1 MKHFLISFF
10 LLLGIWLLLNGSFSL
25 QVLGIGA
32 LISCVIALTT
42 VRKTGLF
49 GPMKLGPG
57 AIWHSLIFV
66 LVFIGEILKSNFD
79 VALRVI
85 SPRLPIKPGI
95 VEVKTKL
102 TSPLARLILTSSIT
116 LTPGTLTVE
125 SREGSLFIHWIDVGS
140 SDIETASRAIVR
152 KFEKHLEVMYG

>member
-1 MKHFLISFF
+1 MKHFFVSFF
-10 LLLGIWLLLNGSFSL
+10 VLLGIWLLLNGSTSL

-32 LISCVIALTT
+32 LISCVIALTAA
-42 VRKTGLF
+42 RRNGLF
-49 GPMKLGPG
+49 GPLKLHPQ
-57 AIWHSLIFV
+57 ALFHSLVFV
-66 LVFIGEILKSNFD
+66 LVFIAEIIKSNVD
-79 VALRVI
+79 VALRVV

-95 VEVKTKL
+95 VEVKTRL
-102 TSPLARLILTSSIT
+102 TSPLARLILTSAIT

-140 SDIETASRAIVR
+140 SDIETASTAIVR